1 MSTSTHTA
9 VPRPAFQG
17 VPPSRAGAPGAP
29 QAGLRAVLGGYASG
43 VTVVTGFDEHGPAG
57 FTCQSFH
64 SVSLDPP
71 LISINVARS
80 SSTYP
85 RIRRTGSFA
94 VNVLSG
100 AQQAVSDQFARSGA
114 DRWTGISWSPT
125 ENGNPALSDSLVWL
139 DCDIWAE
146 HEAGDHLIVL
156 GQVRQTSPPPAQGL
170 DPLLFYRGRYDRLD
184 PTARP

>member
-1 MSTSTHTA
+1 MSAPSRTA
-9 VPRPAFQG
+9 V
-17 VPPSRAGAPGAP
+17 SRAGSSGASY
-29 QAGLRAVLGGYASG
+29 AGLRAVLGGYASG
-43 VTVVTGFDEHGPAG
+43 VTVVTGLDEHGPAG

-71 LISINVARS
+71 LISINVDRA

-100 AQQAVSDQFARSGA
+100 AQQTLSDQFARSGA
-114 DRWTGISWSPT
+114 DRWSGVGWSPT
-125 ENGNPALSDSLVWL
+125 GGGNPALSDSLVWL

-156 GQVRQTSPPPAQGL
+156 GQVRQTSPPPAEGH
-170 DPLLFYRGRYDRLD
+170 DPLLYYRGRYGRLD
-184 PTARP
+184 PAGRP